1 MKQFQGVWFPDHE
14 THLPDWMAKA
24 GEIID
29 GRGTYQIKKLRTA
42 VGLCK
47 QRRVAVDVGGHVGLW
62 SMQLVKLFDR
72 VHAFEPVAAHQECF
86 VKNVVEHG
94 VGDPILH
101 ECALGERE
109 GMISIFT
116 EKGSSGNSHIDI
128 NAKGNYNI
136 PMKTLDSLALEEVDF
151 MKLDTEGYEENILRG
166 AIETIKRCRP
176 VIIVEQ
182 KRDMAEARFGLRPR
196 GAVTFLE
203 SLGYKMVK
211 EMSGDYIMVPA

>member
-14 THLPDWMAKA
+14 IHLQDWMQKA
-24 GEIID
+24 GEIVD

-62 SMQLVKLFDR
+62 SMQLVKLFGR

-86 VKNVVEHG
+86 VKNVIEHG

-101 ECALGERE
+101 EYALGEQE
-109 GMISIFT
+109 GQIAIST
-116 EKGSSGNSHIDI
+116 EQGSSGNSHI
-128 NAKGNYNI
+128 NAKVPGSI
-136 PMKTLDSLALEEVDF
+136 PMKTLDSLALDEVDF

-203 SLGYKMVK
+203 SLGYKLAK
-211 EMSGDYIMVPA
+211 EMSGDYIMVPT